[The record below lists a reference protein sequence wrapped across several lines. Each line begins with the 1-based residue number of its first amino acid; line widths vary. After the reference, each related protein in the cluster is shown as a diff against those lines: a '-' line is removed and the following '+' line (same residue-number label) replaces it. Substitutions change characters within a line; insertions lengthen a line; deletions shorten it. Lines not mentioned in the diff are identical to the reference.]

1 MDGWKNEDGRRKM
14 EDGRWKMEEGR
25 RKMEEGRWKME
36 EGRRKM
42 EDGRWKKEEGRWKM
56 EEGRW
61 KKEGSFLK
69 LAMPNAF
76 GSNYQFPLINNQFPK
91 QIGRAPHALSIRNY
105 STIIS

>member
-1 MDGWKNEDGRRKM
+1 MDGLKNEDGRRKMEERRWKKEDGRRKMEEGRWKKEDGRRKM
-14 EDGRWKMEEGR
+14 EDGRR
-25 RKMEEGRWKME
+25 
-36 EGRRKM
+36 
-42 EDGRWKKEEGRWKM
+42 KM